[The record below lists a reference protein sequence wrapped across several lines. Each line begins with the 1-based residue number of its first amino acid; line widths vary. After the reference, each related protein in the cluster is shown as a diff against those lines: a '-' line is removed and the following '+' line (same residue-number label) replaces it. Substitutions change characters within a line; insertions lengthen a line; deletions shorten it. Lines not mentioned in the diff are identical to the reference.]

1 MFRLL
6 HWDDG
11 LRQQCQ
17 QQVEA
22 GEGVNYDQ
30 ARAAYGEAY
39 AGAIFQE
46 LNRRG
51 ETLAFVSEREHQRLV
66 EWRGTGDG
74 RANGIIKNIIAY
86 TCGDVAAEQSRDEQ
100 LRQQCQQQ
108 VEAGEGVNY
117 AQARAT
123 YGPAF
128 ADAIFQ
134 PLHRH
139 NVNFA
144 YLTQREHERLTEWRN
159 TGDGRSNGI
168 IKNVVEFSLSDD

>member
-1 MFRLL
+1 MLN
-6 HWDDG
+6 WDDG
-11 LRQQCQ
+11 LRRQCQ

-22 GEGVNYDQ
+22 GEGVNYAQ
-30 ARAAYGEAY
+30 ARAAYGAAY
-39 AGAIFQE
+39 ADAIFQE

-51 ETLAFVSEREHQRLV
+51 QPLALVSEREHQRLM
-66 EWRGTGDG
+66 EWRDTGDG

-86 TCGDVAAEQSRDEQ
+86 TCGDIELEQARDEQ

-123 YGPAF
+123 YGKAF

-134 PLHRH
+134 QLQRH
-139 NVNFA
+139 NANLA
-144 YLTQREHERLTEWRN
+144 YLTEREHQRLVEWRN
-159 TGDGRSNGI
+159 SGDGRANGI